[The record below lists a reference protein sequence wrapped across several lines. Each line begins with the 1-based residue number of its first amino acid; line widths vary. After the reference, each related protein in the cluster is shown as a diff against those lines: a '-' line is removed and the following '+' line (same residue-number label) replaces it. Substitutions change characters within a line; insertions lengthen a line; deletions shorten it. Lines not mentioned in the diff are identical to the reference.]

1 MSANGSRKGRVQA
14 VEHVGA
20 AFRRPVCEVN
30 VMRALIAILLFSSSI
45 VGLQAQQRPA
55 AATDWPQWRGPSR
68 DGAAP
73 APTDPKAW
81 PAQLTQKWKV
91 DVGLGYATPIVI
103 GNRIYQFARQGEREV
118 MSAIDADSGK
128 ILWQTGHAAPFTM
141 HSATTQHGPG
151 PKSTPVYSNGRL
163 YSIGMTGI
171 VTAYDAASGKQIWQK
186 PGSAVVPMFTT
197 HAFSP
202 IVDRGLVIF
211 HLGGH
216 NEGALTALDA
226 NTGDVKWTWKGDGP
240 GYGSPILA
248 DIGGTRQII
257 AITQGKLVGVDAAN
271 GMLLWERPYPIAN
284 FTNSVTPV
292 LYGQTLIVSG
302 NGGPTTAL
310 AIGKKGN
317 EWVTETVWENADVPL
332 RMSDAVIV
340 GDVLFGMTTRNSGQ
354 YFAVDAKSGKT
365 LWTSEGRQAG
375 HAAIAR
381 AGELLFSLEDDG
393 ELVVARNSKTGFEPL
408 HRYKVADTATWTQA
422 AYSGNRV
429 FVKDVSSLALWTLN

>member
-1 MSANGSRKGRVQA
+1 M
-14 VEHVGA
+14 
-20 AFRRPVCEVN
+20 
-30 VMRALIAILLFSSSI
+30 MRALIAILLLSSSI
-45 VGLQAQQRPA
+45 VGLQAQQRA
-55 AATDWPQWRGPSR
+55 AAANDWPQWRGPSR

-91 DVGLGYATPIVI
+91 DVGLGYATPLVI

-128 ILWQTGHAAPFTM
+128 VLWQTGHAAPFTM

-151 PKSTPVYSNGRL
+151 PKSTPVYSDGRL

-171 VTAYDAASGKQIWQK
+171 VTAYDAASGKQLWQK
-186 PGSAVVPMFTT
+186 PGSTPVPMFTT

-226 NTGDVKWTWKGDGP
+226 NTGDVKWAWKGDGP
-240 GYGSPILA
+240 GYGSPVLA
-248 DIGGTRQII
+248 EFGGTRQVI

-381 AGELLFSLEDDG
+381 AGDLLLSLEDDG

-408 HRYKVADTATWTQA
+408 HRYKVADSATWTQA

>member
-1 MSANGSRKGRVQA
+1 M
-14 VEHVGA
+14 
-20 AFRRPVCEVN
+20 RR
-30 VMRALIAILLFSSSI
+30 LIAILLLSSSI
-45 VGLQAQQRPA
+45 VGLEAQQRAA

-68 DGAAP
+68 DGSAP

-91 DVGLGYATPIVI
+91 DVGLGYATPIVV

-118 MSAIDADSGK
+118 MSAIDAESGK
-128 ILWQTGHAAPFTM
+128 VLWQTGHAAPFTM

-163 YSIGMTGI
+163 FSIGMTGI
-171 VTAYDAASGKQIWQK
+171 VTAYDAASGKQVWQK
-186 PGSAVVPMFTT
+186 PGSSTVPMFTT

-226 NTGDVKWTWKGDGP
+226 NTGDVRWAWKGDGP
-240 GYGSPILA
+240 GYGSPVLA
-248 DIGGTRQII
+248 DIGGTRQVI

-292 LYGQTLIVSG
+292 MFGQTLIVSG

-310 AIGKKGN
+310 SITRKGN
-317 EWVTETVWENADVPL
+317 EWVTETLWENADVPL

-381 AGELLFSLEDDG
+381 AGDLLLSLEDDG

-408 HRYKVADTATWTQA
+408 HRYKVSDSATWTQA

>member
-1 MSANGSRKGRVQA
+1 M
-14 VEHVGA
+14 
-20 AFRRPVCEVN
+20 
-30 VMRALIAILLFSSSI
+30 MRALIAILLLSSSI
-45 VGLQAQQRPA
+45 VGLQAQQRA
-55 AATDWPQWRGPSR
+55 AAANDWPQWRGPSR

-91 DVGLGYATPIVI
+91 DVGLGYATPLVI

-128 ILWQTGHAAPFTM
+128 VLWQTGHAAPFTM

-171 VTAYDAASGKQIWQK
+171 VTAYDAASGKQLWQK
-186 PGSAVVPMFTT
+186 PGSTPVPMFTT

-202 IVDRGLVIF
+202 IVDSGLVIF

-226 NTGDVKWTWKGDGP
+226 NTGDVKWAWKGDGP
-240 GYGSPILA
+240 GYGSPVLA
-248 DIGGTRQII
+248 EFGGTRQVI

-381 AGELLFSLEDDG
+381 AGELLLSLEDDG

-408 HRYKVADTATWTQA
+408 HRYKVADSATWTQA